1 MSYEI
6 TLSIQ
11 ENSPQEYNIKMLAET
26 EHVSREA
33 AALKLLAQAPVS
45 PLARALAMVEARDA
59 RAAQVTPRVNGIND
73 AATEIRQMREART
86 P

>member
-6 TLSIQ
+6 TLSIR
-11 ENSPQEYNIKMLAET
+11 ENSPQEYNIEALAEA

-33 AALKLLAQAPVS
+33 AALKILASAPAS
-45 PLARALAMVEARDA
+45 PLARALALIEARDA
-59 RAAQVTPRVNGIND
+59 KSGEVTLRTAGSND
-73 AATEIRQMREART
+73 AATEIRQMRAART